1 MNKKEYMTPDFKI
14 VVLKSQNRLLVGS
27 QKRMTVSLKNSGT
40 PVIDSGD
47 GENEEL
53 DLD

>member
-14 VVLKSQNRLLVGS
+14 VVLKSQNRLMVGS
-27 QKRMTVSLKNSGT
+27 QKHMTVSLRNSET
-40 PVIDSGD
+40 PVVDSTY
-47 GENEEL
+47 GEE

>member
-14 VVLKSQNRLLVGS
+14 VVLKSQNRLLVDS
-27 QKRMTVSLKNSGT
+27 QKRMTVSLKNVGT
-40 PVIDSGD
+40 PINSGD
-47 GENEEL
+47 GEGEEL

>member
-14 VVLKSQNRLLVGS
+14 VVLKSQNRLLEGS
-27 QKRMTVSLKNSGT
+27 PRRMTVSIRNSET
-40 PVIDSGD
+40 LVVDSTY
-47 GENEEL
+47 GEE

>member
-14 VVLKSQNRLLVGS
+14 VVLKSRNRLMIGS
-27 QKRMTVSLKNSGT
+27 PKHMTVSLKNSGT
-40 PVIDSGD
+40 SVIDSEEG
-47 GENEEL
+47 EEL

>member
-14 VVLKSQNRLLVGS
+14 VVLKSQNRLLAGS
-27 QKRMTVSLKNSGT
+27 AKHMSVSLKNSGT
-40 PVIDSGD
+40 PVVDSTD
-47 GENEEL
+47 GED

>member
-27 QKRMTVSLKNSGT
+27 PKHRTVSLRNSET
-40 PVIDSGD
+40 PVINGED
-47 GENEEL
+47 GNEE

>member
-1 MNKKEYMTPDFKI
+1 MNKKEYMTPDFRI

-27 QKRMTVSLKNSGT
+27 EKHMSVSLRNT
-40 PVIDSGD
+40 PVVDSGD
-47 GENEEL
+47 SEEL